1 MIDFYQLD
9 TVHPA
14 FTTTV
19 NNEVL
24 YGDSSFGESGSNP
37 LVWPFK
43 WNFLAVLLHGTITC
57 IR

>member
-9 TVHPA
+9 TVRPA

-57 IR
+57 IC